1 MYEEINLTFWF
12 HDFSRKIILQRWTP
26 QSLWMKGGRTEWM
39 TYKFHL
45 VIKPPYWLFCI
56 IGFSFFLSST
66 FFLQL
71 AFHIPKK
78 KKIWI
83 KKSFKELGTNLN
95 HVI

>member
-1 MYEEINLTFWF
+1 MF
-12 HDFSRKIILQRWTP
+12 
-26 QSLWMKGGRTEWM
+26 
-39 TYKFHL
+39 
-45 VIKPPYWLFCI
+45 
-56 IGFSFFLSST
+56 FSFFLSST

-78 KKIWI
+78 KEKIWT